1 MEKRVWGCGHRPL
14 KKAAAPLCL
23 VGGSR
28 RSKGPRRGL
37 HDYVRRT
44 LTLRKLGRESQCT
57 VEVSLET
64 AAFLY
69 SVENG
74 GGGGEMLVLPASGAM
89 LVLL

>member
-1 MEKRVWGCGHRPL
+1 MYDVLSLLETW
-14 KKAAAPLCL
+14 
-23 VGGSR
+23 
-28 RSKGPRRGL
+28 KGKPM
-37 HDYVRRT
+37 
-44 LTLRKLGRESQCT
+44 QCT
-57 VEVSLET
+57 VEASLET